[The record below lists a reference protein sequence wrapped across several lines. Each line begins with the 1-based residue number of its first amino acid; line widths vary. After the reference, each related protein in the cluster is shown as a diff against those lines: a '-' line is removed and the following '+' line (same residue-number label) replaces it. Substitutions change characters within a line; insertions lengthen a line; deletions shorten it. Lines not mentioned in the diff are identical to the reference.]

1 MIQRLLSLFS
11 SKPRRYLY
19 LAALSAAFLIIGA
32 AACLRVVLAGLPS
45 IDTLDDYTPSLSTK
59 VYDKDNQL
67 IAEFTI
73 ERRALIPLDQIPKNM
88 QNAVLAME
96 DDGFY
101 NHWGISPLGIMRA
114 ALSDL
119 RHGRAKQGA
128 STITQQLSKNLF
140 LSPEKKIIRKLRE
153 IIIAMQ
159 IERQFSKKEI
169 LQLYLNQIYFGEGSY
184 GVQEAAKRYFSKR
197 IDQLSLSDCALLAAM
212 IAAPSRFTPFAYPER
227 ALARRNTVLY
237 RMQEVGYITQE
248 EREAAKKDPLPT
260 EKNPIVQTKAPY
272 FVEYVRRQLEPKYG
286 VDMLWKG
293 GLKVYTTLDLN
304 AQMAAE
310 EILNRH
316 MLKMDESVQK
326 EIEEK
331 IKTGQKEACRKVIT
345 TCAPDDPGCVEK
357 TVDCSSVTTSTAAF
371 KLQGAFLAMDVK
383 TGAMRMMI
391 GGRDYSESQFNRTT
405 QALRQP
411 GSTFKPFVWL
421 AALMN
426 GYTPATLVNDTSMT
440 FYFDGRNW
448 RLFDDSTGMFAM
460 DLATQTFT
468 GDKEFKIWVPGNY
481 DGKVMGRITLRKGLE
496 LSRNLVS
503 IYLID
508 KLGPTVVVATARKA
522 GITHRMSPVLS
533 LGLGTNAVNM
543 LEMVNAFA
551 TMANGGI
558 KVEPYAIDRVLD
570 NTGKVL
576 EQNIPTE
583 SEQFS
588 PQHAFLITNLMRGVV
603 EQGTATGA
611 KALGRPLAGKT
622 GTSQDH
628 RDLWFIGSTPDIT
641 AAGWVGYDDFSS
653 IESKDWTGGGTVV
666 PWWTEIMQ
674 SALKDTPVRDFTVP
688 EGITF
693 VQIDPR
699 TGKLALPTTR
709 RKFLEAFIKG
719 TEPRTFSEI
728 DD

>member
-1 MIQRLLSLFS
+1 MIKPLSRF
-11 SKPRRYLY
+11 KPRAYLCLAT
-19 LAALSAAFLIIGA
+19 LAAAVMIICA
-32 AACLRVVLAGLPS
+32 AAGMRVVLAGLPS
-45 IDTLDDYTPSLSTK
+45 IDLLEDYTPSLSTK
-59 VYDKDNQL
+59 VFDKDNQL
-67 IAEFTI
+67 IAEFTV

-96 DDGFY
+96 DDDFY
-101 NHWGISPLGIMRA
+101 NHWGISPLGIIRA

-119 RHGRAKQGA
+119 RYGRAKQGA

-153 IIIAMQ
+153 IIISMQ
-159 IERQFSKKEI
+159 IESQFSKKEI
-169 LQLYLNQIYFGEGSY
+169 LQLYLNQIYFGEGAY
-184 GVQEAAKRYFSKR
+184 GVQEASKRYFSKR
-197 IDQLSLSDCALLAAM
+197 IDQLTLADCALLAAM
-212 IAAPSRFTPFAYPER
+212 IAAPTRFTPFGHADR
-227 ALARRNTVLY
+227 AQTRRAAVLY
-237 RMQEVGYITQE
+237 RMKDVGYITRE
-248 EREAAKKDPLPT
+248 EYEAARKEPLPL
-260 EKNPIVQTKAPY
+260 EKTPIVQTKAPY

-286 VDMLWKG
+286 VDTLWKG
-293 GLKVYTTLDLN
+293 GLKIYTTLDLN
-304 AQMAAE
+304 AQLAAE
-310 EILNRH
+310 EIMSRSLEK
-316 MLKMDESVQK
+316 LDESVQQ
-326 EIEEK
+326 EIAEK
-331 IKTGQKEACRKVIT
+331 IKNSVSGAETCKKVVSA
-345 TCAPDDPGCVEK
+345 CAPDDPDCVEK
-357 TVDCSSVTTSTAAF
+357 TVDCSSAAVSTSSF
-371 KLQGAFLAMDVK
+371 KLQGAFLAMDIK
-383 TGAMRMMI
+383 TGALRMMI
-391 GGRDYSESQFNRTT
+391 GGRDYSETQFNRTT

-411 GSTFKPFVWL
+411 GSTFKPFVWMS
-421 AALMN
+421 ALMN
-426 GYTPATLVNDTSMT
+426 GYTAASLVNDSPMT

-448 RLFDDSTGMFAM
+448 RLFDDSSGMFAM
-460 DLATQTFT
+460 DLATQAFT

-481 DGKVMGRITLRKGLE
+481 DGKVMGQITLRRGLE

-508 KLGPTVVVATARKA
+508 KLGPTVVVATARRA
-522 GITHRMSPVLS
+522 GIGHKMAPVLS
-533 LGLGTNAVNM
+533 LGLGTNAVTM
-543 LEMVNAFA
+543 LDMVNAFA
-551 TMANGGI
+551 TFANSGI

-588 PQHAFLITNLMRGVV
+588 PQQAFLITNLMRGVV
-603 EQGTATGA
+603 EQGTAMGA
-611 KALGRPLAGKT
+611 RALGRPLAGKT

-628 RDLWFIGSTPDIT
+628 RDLWFIGSTPDMT

-674 SALKDTPVRDFTVP
+674 TALKDTPVRDFTVP
-688 EGITF
+688 DGITF

-719 TEPRTFSEI
+719 TEPRSFSEI